1 MSEKVLSAGYPY
13 TKNEKDLLKQ
23 AIIQGYVMTEKN
35 LENQHFDISFSG
47 STCINIIIR
56 GHYMLCANVGDS
68 RAIVCSK
75 Y

>member
-35 LENQHFDISFSG
+35 LEN
-47 STCINIIIR
+47 
-56 GHYMLCANVGDS
+56 
-68 RAIVCSK
+68 
-75 Y
+75 